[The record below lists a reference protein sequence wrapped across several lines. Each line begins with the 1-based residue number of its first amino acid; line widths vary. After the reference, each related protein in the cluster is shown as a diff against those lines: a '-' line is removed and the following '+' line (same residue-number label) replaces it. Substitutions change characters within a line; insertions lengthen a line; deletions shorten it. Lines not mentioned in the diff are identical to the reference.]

1 MRARK
6 ITVALAAG
14 LAALCALPVPAVA
27 GNFSIS
33 PLRVDFGQGSGTS
46 ALTIRNEDAVPVV
59 IQAEGLAWSQDE
71 GQDALAP
78 TRDLLVSPA
87 VFTVQPGAT
96 QLVRV
101 ALRRAPDAAREL
113 SYRLILQEV
122 PPAARPEFTGLQVA
136 LRMSVPIFVAP
147 TAPAAAQVSW
157 LGSRDDDGRRVVAV
171 RNEGAAHERVRA
183 FTLKTADGAVTVF
196 EQPAMAYVL
205 PGAERRWVIDN
216 NNDIRT
222 SAGSTTGSAGAG
234 PFRLEGTTD
243 RGAFATEL
251 QFPAR

>member
-33 PLRVDFGQGSGTS
+33 PLRVDFGQDSGTA
-46 ALTIRNEDAVPVV
+46 ALTVRNEDSTPVV
-59 IQAEGLAWSQDE
+59 IQAEGFAWSQDD

-78 TRDLLVSPA
+78 TRDLLISPA
-87 VFTVQPGAT
+87 VFTVPPGGS

-101 ALRRAPDAAREL
+101 ALRRALDPTREL
-113 SYRLILQEV
+113 PYRMTLQEV
-122 PPAARPEFTGLQVA
+122 PPAVRQEYTGLQVA
-136 LRMSVPIFVAP
+136 LRMSVPVFVASA
-147 TAPAAAQVSW
+147 APATPRVVWHGQRNA
-157 LGSRDDDGRRVVAV
+157 DGRLVVAA
-171 RNEGAAHERVRA
+171 RNDGTAHERVRG

-196 EQPAMAYVL
+196 EQPVMTYVL

-222 SAGSTTGSAGAG
+222 SAGSTGSAGAG
-234 PFRLEGTTD
+234 PLRLEGSTD

-251 QFPAR
+251 TFPAR